1 MRRGRGESSHGRQ
14 AGARRAA
21 VWDLAG
27 SWDRFSPAPART
39 PPMQHSAEIARIHRV
54 TRPFGHARLAA
65 FFLVLALLAG
75 LAGARL
81 GPLLGAGPGWSAGLA
96 AGLCALL
103 GFAGVLA
110 HRLRTSRIRWR
121 ETAAFLERIRSES
134 ERYRA
139 LLEGAADMLLVVEP
153 ASGRLRECNALARTT
168 LGIRAPAEGAGL
180 LAELLEPGAAA
191 LLAELASAASSGATA
206 ELSLRSSGG
215 ERLLVAARSARIRS
229 GEEELALL
237 SLRDVTAERAMQREL
252 SVRERLSSI
261 GMMTAGVAHDL
272 ANPLAGIANY
282 LSLLGR
288 PGLSEEARARYL
300 ARVEEGIGRIR
311 GLAQELLRFARPQ
324 GEERAV
330 ALSEIVG
337 RALHL
342 ASFAPDVQRVRV
354 ETSGIDESLHVL
366 GDAGRLEQ
374 VVFNL
379 LTNAGAALRER
390 ESGRIELSA
399 RSCDA
404 PGGSAEVELVVAD
417 DGPGIAP
424 EDLER
429 IFDPFFSRS
438 GGAGI
443 GLALCCA
450 TVAAHGGRLSAANR
464 PEGGAELRMRLPAAP
479 RAPRSQPGEEE
490 RAPPSEDTRGAAGA
504 RSARVR

>member
-1 MRRGRGESSHGRQ
+1 
-14 AGARRAA
+14 
-21 VWDLAG
+21 
-27 SWDRFSPAPART
+27 
-39 PPMQHSAEIARIHRV
+39 MQRSAEIARIHRV

-65 FFLVLALLAG
+65 FFLGLGLLAG

-81 GPLLGAGPGWSAGLA
+81 GPLLGAGPGWSAGLSA
-96 AGLCALL
+96 ALCATL
-103 GFAGVLA
+103 GFTGVLV
-110 HRLRTSRIRWR
+110 HRLRTSPIRWQ
-121 ETAAFLERIRSES
+121 ETAHYLERIRSES

-153 ASGRLRECNALARTT
+153 ASGRLRECNALARNT
-168 LGIRAPAEGAGL
+168 LGIHAPADGTVL
-180 LAELLEPGAAA
+180 LSELLEPGAVA
-191 LLAELASAASSGATA
+191 LLTELANAASSGATA
-206 ELSLRSSGG
+206 ELALRSAGG
-215 ERLLVAARSARIRS
+215 ELLRVAARSARIRS
-229 GEEELALL
+229 GEEELTLL
-237 SLRDVTAERAMQREL
+237 SLRDVTAERALEREL

-282 LSLLGR
+282 LSLLR
-288 PGLSEEARARYL
+288 RSGLSEEAHARYL

-324 GEERAV
+324 GEESVV
-330 ALSEIVG
+330 ALAEIVD

-342 ASFAPDVQRVRV
+342 ASFAPDVQRVQV
-354 ETSGIDESLHVL
+354 ETSGLDESLRVL

-390 ESGRIELSA
+390 EGGRIEVRA
-399 RSCDA
+399 RSCEG
-404 PGGSAEVELVVAD
+404 PGGTAEVELVVAD

-438 GGAGI
+438 GGAGL
-443 GLALCCA
+443 GLALCYA

-464 PEGGAELRMRLPAAP
+464 PGGGAELGMRLPAAP
-479 RAPRSQPGEEE
+479 RAAESRPAGED
-490 RAPPSEDTRGAAGA
+490 RPPPAADAKGAAAVPPA
-504 RSARVR
+504 RIR